1 MLPPARRPRNA
12 GCSTLC
18 AVSSLGNLARSGT
31 GGGDGFS
38 LPPAQS
44 AGGSIDRLRDYLNVD
59 AALASRGGSRHK
71 ARPYGP
77 PAPAAPPAAPPPP
90 PPESPPP
97 PPPPPPNGEGVGFGG
112 CLTRSVR

>member
-1 MLPPARRPRNA
+1 MLPPLRRPRNA

-18 AVSSLGNLARSGT
+18 AVSSLGNLPRSGT

-59 AALASRGGSRHK
+59 AALASRGGSHHK
-71 ARPYGP
+71 ARLTDLRRP
-77 PAPAAPPAAPPPP
+77 PRRQLLRRLRR
-90 PPESPPP
+90 
-97 PPPPPPNGEGVGFGG
+97 PNRRR
-112 CLTRSVR
+112 LRRLRRRTA